1 MFNIDFDLGKGKNN
15 SNHSRH
21 KSVDILSEMTTF
33 GKQQSRANTDSRSAG
48 GDLDESAGSKSRINI
63 EQPVAP
69 LVITRKPSSESKH
82 VNNNIQKE
90 EQNQEQEEILNI
102 KVAEPPKKV
111 DYAVDFKESNSQDD
125 DFGTPFIT
133 LALALDPLK
142 QVVVEILVLLRNH

>member
-1 MFNIDFDLGKGKNN
+1 
-15 SNHSRH
+15 
-21 KSVDILSEMTTF
+21 MTTF

-90 EQNQEQEEILNI
+90 EQNQKQEEILNI
-102 KVAEPPKKV
+102 KVAEPPKKSIMRLTSRNQIP
-111 DYAVDFKESNSQDD
+111 KM
-125 DFGTPFIT
+125 
-133 LALALDPLK
+133 K
-142 QVVVEILVLLRNH
+142 ILEHHL